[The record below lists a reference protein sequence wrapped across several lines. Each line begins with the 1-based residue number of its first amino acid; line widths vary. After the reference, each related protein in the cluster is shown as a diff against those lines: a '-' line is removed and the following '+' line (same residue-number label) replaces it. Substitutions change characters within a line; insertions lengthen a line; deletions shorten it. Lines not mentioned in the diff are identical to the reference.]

1 MAIYKHWDQCTDCG
15 FQGLMEFHTLK
26 DEDYSDEGAL
36 GYLMDCKCSSCG
48 HEISVLMVVYEYQE
62 MVRLA
67 EIQS

>member
-1 MAIYKHWDQCTDCG
+1 MAKYQHWDQCTDCG
-15 FQGLMEFHTLK
+15 FQGLMEFLTRD
-26 DEDYSDEGAL
+26 DEDYSDEDAL
-36 GYLMDCKCSSCG
+36 GYLVDWKCSSCG